1 MVIVMR
7 RWDEKN
13 VYAANKGYRWTIVIV
28 FDTWFHFT
36 SLQRCLV
43 SVMTSVE
50 EEKLNTNNS
59 INPAVGVAS
68 ATGCSTFISF
78 FATAL

>member
-1 MVIVMR
+1 MKRMFKQQTKAI
-7 RWDEKN
+7 
-13 VYAANKGYRWTIVIV
+13 GGQLSLSLTPG
-28 FDTWFHFT
+28 FT
-36 SLQRCLV
+36 SLQRRLV

>member
-1 MVIVMR
+1 MKRMFKQQTKALTPGFTFLHFKDVLFVI
-7 RWDEKN
+7 
-13 VYAANKGYRWTIVIV
+13 
-28 FDTWFHFT
+28 
-36 SLQRCLV
+36 
-43 SVMTSVE
+43 SVE

-68 ATGCSTFISF
+68 TTGCSTFISF